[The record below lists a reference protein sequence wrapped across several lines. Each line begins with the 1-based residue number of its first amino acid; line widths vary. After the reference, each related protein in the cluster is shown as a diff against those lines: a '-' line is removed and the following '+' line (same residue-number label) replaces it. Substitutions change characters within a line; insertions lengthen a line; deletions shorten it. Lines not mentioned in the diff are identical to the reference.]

1 MKKSTIVLFVL
12 LFLLPSL
19 ILLPQ
24 PKVKLGIDV
33 LRERNFDVLKGKRV
47 GLITNPTGVDQNLKS
62 TIDILFESKEC
73 KLTAL
78 YGPEHGV
85 RGDFSAGKEIDFY
98 TDAKTNL
105 PVYSIYGKTRKPTP
119 EMLKGIDVLVYDIQ
133 DIGCRS
139 YTFISTLGLAMEAAA
154 ENNIPFIVLDR
165 PNPLG
170 GTKVEGNLV
179 EDGFISFVSQYKIPY
194 VHGLTLGEFAKM
206 LNDEGML
213 KNKIKCVLTVIP
225 MEGWLREMNFAETGL
240 QWVPS
245 SPHIP
250 YKETPEYYVATGIL
264 GELGY
269 ISEGVGYTIPFQT
282 FAAEWIDGELL
293 AQKMNALVLDG
304 IYFRPITFKP
314 YYGKHKDST
323 LHGVQLHI
331 TDYTKVNLMSLQFL
345 FLQVHNEM
353 YPEKNPFTNCDTSRL
368 KMFDKVCG
376 TSKIRELFSKRMKYE
391 DIHSYLMK
399 DVDAFRKLS
408 RKYYLYRE

>member
-12 LFLLPSL
+12 LFLLPSI

-62 TIDILFESKEC
+62 TIDILFESNEC

-105 PVYSIYGKTRKPTP
+105 PVYSVYGKTRKPTK
-119 EMLKGIDVLVYDIQ
+119 EMLKDIDVLVFDIQ
-133 DIGCRS
+133 DIGSRS

-179 EDGFISFVSQYKIPY
+179 EDGFISFVSQFKIPY

-213 KNKIKCVLTVIP
+213 KNKIKCDLTVIP
-225 MEGWLREMNFAETGL
+225 MEGWLREMDFAETGL

-250 YKETPEYYVATGIL
+250 YKETSEYYVATGIL

-331 TDYTKVNLMSLQFL
+331 TDYSKVNLMSLQFL

-353 YPEKNPFTNCDTSRL
+353 YPEKNPFTGCDTSRL

-376 TSKIRELFSKRMKYE
+376 TSKIRELFTQRMKYE

-399 DVDAFRKLS
+399 DVEAFRKLS
-408 RKYYLYRE
+408 SKYYLY